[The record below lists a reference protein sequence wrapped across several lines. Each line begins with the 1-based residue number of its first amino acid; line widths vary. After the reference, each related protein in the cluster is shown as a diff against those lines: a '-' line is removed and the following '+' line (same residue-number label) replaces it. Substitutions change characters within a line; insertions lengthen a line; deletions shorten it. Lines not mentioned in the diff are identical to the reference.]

1 MSRELNDDFDED
13 DLPAGNL
20 DLDSG
25 SAQVGTGVK
34 ADHGGG
40 DGIDFDDDLA
50 DDSAPGG
57 PLELD
62 MPTGGGAPSGHGTS
76 SPPKGVPPKVTMA
89 APGSVPDLAMPSKA
103 PPRSSG
109 SLPAGRPSGQQQAVK
124 APPPPPASEG
134 HNGFAPPPP
143 SSRSASS
150 STMAPDPHSSGQL
163 PSSHGNG
170 PEDSAPQLPPEPPPP
185 AKPTPAALI
194 AKYPIPPRSIA
205 NAPMYAIRV
214 VMRQFELRT
223 DLESLRRRRSPDVP
237 LYEAALRAYDV
248 KTFRLGMAINLAAF
262 TVATFI
268 FFLPVILR
276 FMRD

>member
-20 DLDSG
+20 DLEKGG
-25 SAQVGTGVK
+25 SQVGTGVPSNY
-34 ADHGGG
+34 GGE
-40 DGIDFDDDLA
+40 GIDFDDELA
-50 DDSAPGG
+50 AGAG
-57 PLELD
+57 PSGSLELD
-62 MPTGGGAPSGHGTS
+62 MPTGGGPASGHGAS
-76 SPPKGVPPKVTMA
+76 SPPRGGPPKVTMA
-89 APGSVPDLAMPSKA
+89 GAGSVPDLAMPSKA

-109 SLPAGRPSGQQQAVK
+109 SLPAGRPSSQQQAVN
-124 APPPPPASEG
+124 APPAPPTSEG

-143 SSRSASS
+143 SSSS
-150 STMAPDPHSSGQL
+150 PSISTMAPDPHSSGRL
-163 PSSHGNG
+163 PASHGNG
-170 PEDSAPQLPPEPPPP
+170 PADSAPQLPPEPP
-185 AKPTPAALI
+185 AKPTPAAVI
-194 AKYPIPPRSIA
+194 AKYPVPPQSIA
-205 NAPMYAIRV
+205 NAPMYALRV

-248 KTFRLGMAINLAAF
+248 KTFRLGMVINFAML
-262 TVATFI
+262 TVAMFI

>member
-20 DLDSG
+20 DLEKGG
-25 SAQVGTGVK
+25 SRVGAGVPSNY
-34 ADHGGG
+34 GGE
-40 DGIDFDDDLA
+40 GIDFDDELA
-50 DDSAPGG
+50 DHSGPSG

-62 MPTGGGAPSGHGTS
+62 MPTGGGPASGHGAS
-76 SPPKGVPPKVTMA
+76 SPAQGGPPKVTMA
-89 APGSVPDLAMPSKA
+89 GPGGVPDLAMPSKA
-103 PPRSSG
+103 TP
-109 SLPAGRPSGQQQAVK
+109 RPSGQQQAVS
-124 APPPPPASEG
+124 APPAPPASEG

-143 SSRSASS
+143 SSS
-150 STMAPDPHSSGQL
+150 STMAPDPHSSGRL
-163 PSSHGNG
+163 SASHGNG
-170 PEDSAPQLPPEPPPP
+170 PPDSAPQLPPEPP
-185 AKPTPAALI
+185 AKPTPAAVI
-194 AKYPIPPRSIA
+194 AKYPVPPHSIA
-205 NAPMYAIRV
+205 NAPMYALRV

-248 KTFRLGMAINLAAF
+248 KTFRLGMAINFAAL